1 MEENATIVVKIK
13 NDDEK
18 EDKEEFK
25 LILSAAYMV
34 LYTKQN
40 MTVHIK
46 DDDLDNTT
54 TSPPTTTTTAI
65 TTR

>member
-1 MEENATIVVKIK
+1 MEENATVVVKIK
-13 NDDEK
+13 NDDKK

-25 LILSAAYMV
+25 LILSAAYNV

-46 DDDLDNTT
+46 DDDLDNTP
-54 TSPPTTTTTAI
+54 TSPPTTTPTTI